1 MPNFLIADDTPRK
14 MDYLLSLLEK
24 ASWKGKILTADT
36 CEGAIEL
43 INKHKIDAAFIDYYI
58 PSTYG
63 PSIIRHLKKSN
74 PKARIALVSS
84 ADSALNAA
92 EAKAAG
98 AEATISMSEDIFA
111 TEKTLLELLNKW
123 KS

>member
-14 MDYLLSLLEK
+14 MDYLLSLLK
-24 ASWKGKILTADT
+24 KTSWKGKILTADT

-98 AEATISMSEDIFA
+98 AEATSSMAEEIFA
-111 TEKTLLELLNKW
+111 T
-123 KS
+123 